1 MNKIP
6 KIFFDVWILDSIKNS
21 TISELKEA
29 VAKSSLGPLNIN
41 EGMDILKSTDGDYL
55 IPQPY
60 LPSSTKRQLS
70 LPKRFILRKFFK
82 SIPDICSVLLI
93 SIQGLLEDVKLE
105 ETTLMIPDQLIEHRR
120 VFRMVIPEIFEI
132 IDERYDPDTGE
143 AIIHV
148 KSKFTT
154 LNDYMRHLK
163 EEG

>member
-6 KIFFDVWILDSIKNS
+6 KIFFDVWVLDSIKNS

-29 VAKSSLGPLNIN
+29 VAESSLGPLNNN

-60 LPSSTKRQLS
+60 LPSSTKKQLS

-82 SIPDICSVLLI
+82 PVPDICSVLLV
-93 SIQGLLEDVKLE
+93 SIQALLEYAKLE
-105 ETTLMIPDQLIEHRR
+105 GTILIIPDQFVEYRKI
-120 VFRMVIPEIFEI
+120 FRMVIPEIFEI

-148 KSKFTT
+148 KRKFTT
-154 LNDYMRHLK
+154 LDDCMIHMK
-163 EEG
+163 EG